1 MAKPKDI
8 LAQLLS
14 PAQAE
19 TLDAAGGQIWPAA
32 AAALQSITG
41 AALSLDGADG
51 RLVMPDEIIGEFA
64 ASHMVLPIELTTAR
78 DQAATAYAAVDTPD
92 AAAFFGASAE
102 DVAGQEQEL
111 SIVAGAVL
119 GQLISALNSQV
130 FGRSPAGL
138 MVAAGDV
145 AANAMP
151 DLLAAMDEPALAL
164 KATIGGGANLPVTF
178 VLPGTFLDILA
189 GAMPEPQAAAP
200 AAPRPQPQP
209 AASPAASGLE
219 SLGFTLTA
227 EELEAAE
234 LFESNTP
241 APAPVQPRQMT
252 PPQAAP
258 AQFAQQFAAP
268 PQQPL
273 PVREPTPITAGP
285 AAHRAMFAPLPEP
298 QPSLSKSALDML
310 AGLQMNVVVELGRTE
325 LTVSEVLGLGPG
337 SVVELDRLAGEPV
350 DILVNDRLIARG
362 EVVVVDENFG
372 VRVVEVVRRGAEA
385 EERAG

>member
-19 TLDAAGGQIWPAA
+19 TLDGAGAALWSAA
-32 AAALQSITG
+32 AASLAGLTG
-41 AALSLDGADG
+41 APPALEGADG
-51 RLVMPDEIIGEFA
+51 RLVMPDEIIGEFG
-64 ASHMVLPIELTTAR
+64 ASHLVLPIELTTAR
-78 DQAATAYAAVDTPD
+78 DQAATAYAAVETPD

-102 DVAGQEQEL
+102 DTAGQEQEVT
-111 SIVAGAVL
+111 IVAGALL

-130 FGRSPAGL
+130 FSGSPAGL
-138 MVAAGDV
+138 VVALGEV
-145 AANAMP
+145 TANAMP

-164 KATIGGGANLPVTF
+164 KATVAGTAALPVTF

-189 GAMPEPQAAAP
+189 GAMPELPAAAP
-200 AAPRPQPQP
+200 AAAPATSGAP
-209 AASPAASGLE
+209 AAASSPTAGLE

-234 LFESNTP
+234 LFES
-241 APAPVQPRQMT
+241 APPPPPRQMQ
-252 PPQAAP
+252 PPPAP
-258 AQFAQQFAAP
+258 PLQFAQPAP
-268 PQQPL
+268 QPQPL
-273 PVREPTPITAGP
+273 REPTPITAGP
-285 AAHRAMFAPLPEP
+285 AAHRAMFAPLPEA
-298 QPSLSKSALDML
+298 QPAISKSALDML

-337 SVVELDRLAGEPV
+337 SVIELDRLAGEPV
-350 DILVNDRLIARG
+350 DILVNERLIARG

-372 VRVVEVVRRGAEA
+372 IRVVEVVRRGADA